1 MKEYYHLH
9 LKIEI
14 LRVLFIT
21 LIVVIIDQVTKLWVK
36 GIKIESLGIDIKGMP
51 YGSSKPLIG
60 DIVRLTFIENP
71 GMAFG
76 IDVGPKMFLTI
87 FTIIASCFI
96 FFYIYKHRNDG
107 ILIRLS
113 LALILAGAIGNL
125 IDRTFYGVIYNYAL
139 LFNGKVVDFMQVEFW
154 DFTIFGK
161 TYTTWPIW
169 NIADA
174 SVSAGFLIILFFHN
188 RIFKVVDPQ
197 KPVDADGNP
206 IESTQVSPPVDGEYP
221 IEPDK
226 IVLEENSIQPGD
238 KIESGDEL
246 KNKPINNFDN
256 SLSESIQI
264 EDTTEN
270 ASAGPG
276 GPIENKN

>member
-1 MKEYYHLH
+1 
-9 LKIEI
+9 LK
-14 LRVLFIT
+14 VLFIT
-21 LIVVIIDQVTKLWVK
+21 LIVVIIDQVTKLLVK

-60 DIVRLTFIENP
+60 DIIRLTFIENP

-76 IDVGPKMFLTI
+76 IDIGPKMFLTL
-87 FTIIASCFI
+87 FTIVASLFI
-96 FFYIYKHRNDG
+96 FFYIYKHRKDG
-107 ILIRLS
+107 LLIRLS

-125 IDRTFYGVIYNYAL
+125 IDRTFYGVIYNYAP

-154 DFTIFGK
+154 DFTILGR

-174 SVSAGFLIILFFHN
+174 AVSAGFLIILIFHN
-188 RIFKVVDPQ
+188 RIFKVIDPE
-197 KPVDADGNP
+197 KPVDANGNL
-206 IESTQVSPPVDGEYP
+206 IESNPVDDILVSPPVDGEYP

-226 IVLEENSIQPGD
+226 IVLEENSIQ
-238 KIESGDEL
+238 SGDEF
-246 KNKPINNFDN
+246 KNKPINKFDN

-270 ASAGPG
+270 AGTGPG

>member
-1 MKEYYHLH
+1 M
-9 LKIEI
+9 
-14 LRVLFIT
+14 RVLFIT
-21 LIVVIIDQVTKLWVK
+21 LLVVIADQVTKLMVK
-36 GIKIESLGIDIKGMP
+36 GLKIESLGINIKGMP

-60 DIVRLTFIENP
+60 DIVKITFIENP

-76 IDVGPKMFLTI
+76 IDVGPKMFLTL
-87 FTIIASCFI
+87 FTIVASLFI
-96 FFYIYKHRNDG
+96 FFYIYKHRKDG

-125 IDRTFYGVIYNYAL
+125 IDRTFYGVIYNYAP

-154 DFTIFGK
+154 DFTILGR

-188 RIFKVVDPQ
+188 RIFKTHE
-197 KPVDADGNP
+197 PVPVTGDD
-206 IESTQVSPPVDGEYP
+206 TQVSPPVDGEYP

-226 IVLEENSIQPGD
+226 IVLEENSIQNG
-238 KIESGDEL
+238 EEL
-246 KNKPINNFDN
+246 NNKTINNFNN
-256 SLSESIQI
+256 SLNESLQI

-270 ASAGPG
+270 AGTGPG